1 MISFFSRI
9 LCTHHTKFLT
19 QADLIIVVDD
29 GKIVMSGSPEE
40 ILNRVDGT
48 QDGLQFINDESATGS
63 IDQVWNIY

>member
-1 MISFFSRI
+1 MFAFFSRI

-40 ILNRVDGT
+40 ILDRVDGT